1 MLGGG
6 RAAEAQAFPEIKPFS
21 AARTF
26 WHSPA
31 AQQLAWLCWGVLI
44 LTIGLLVVFG
54 AEHTVVGAYRDAAHQ
69 WFAGRDVYNATG
81 HGFLYLPS
89 AAILFAPFAALPL
102 PASEILW
109 RVLTIGSFAIATRR
123 LATLVGRGAGREFF
137 AS

>member
-69 WFAGRDVYNATG
+69 WFAGA
-81 HGFLYLPS
+81 
-89 AAILFAPFAALPL
+89 
-102 PASEILW
+102 
-109 RVLTIGSFAIATRR
+109 RR
-123 LATLVGRGAGREFF
+123 LQRHRAWISVPSFGRDPVRAVRRTPLAGFRDSV
-137 AS
+137 AAC